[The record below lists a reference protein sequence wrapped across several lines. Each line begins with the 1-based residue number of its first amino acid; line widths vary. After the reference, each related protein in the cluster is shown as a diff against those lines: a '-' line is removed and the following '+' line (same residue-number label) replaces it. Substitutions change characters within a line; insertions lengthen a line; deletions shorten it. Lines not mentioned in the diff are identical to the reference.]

1 MLDPHQEKV
10 LILDF
15 GSQYTQLI
23 ARRVRELK
31 VYCEIHPYI
40 MPLADIKQFNPQGII
55 LSGGPRS
62 VYDRDAPSVDP
73 DLFTLGVPVLGICY
87 GIQLLNHLLGGEV
100 APAVSREYG
109 HKPFTIT
116 RFDDLFYGLTAEEQ
130 VWMSHGDRVERLA
143 REGGSLW
150 ILCRGIS
157 GRGGPWSMVFPNT
170 SNIRPRISFP
180 TGTVSG
186 SPWVSATILR
196 ARPWVGVRAIPL
208 TWYWSS

>member
-40 MPLADIKQFNPQGII
+40 MPLESIREFAPQSII

-73 DLFTLGVPVLGICY
+73 DLFNLGVPILGICY

-109 HKPFTIT
+109 AKTFNIT
-116 RFDDLFYGLTAEEQ
+116 DNTDLFQGREPVQT
-130 VWMSHGDRVERLA
+130 VWMSHGDRVEKLAPGFEIIGSSDTCPVGAIRDKSRRLY
-143 REGGSLW
+143 GGQVH
-150 ILCRGIS
+150 
-157 GRGGPWSMVFPNT
+157 P
-170 SNIRPRISFP
+170 
-180 TGTVSG
+180 
-186 SPWVSATILR
+186 
-196 ARPWVGVRAIPL
+196 
-208 TWYWSS
+208 